1 MLSTLTRVMATV
13 VVMAAA
19 SIRPAAT
26 AGPQTAAPPSTRVP
40 VETGF
45 GAGAYRP
52 GGGVLWPKD
61 IRQSKPQ
68 YTDDALK
75 QKIEGIV
82 ELEVVVLP
90 DGTVGPV
97 RIVKS
102 LDTKYGLDN
111 EAVRAA
117 RQWMFKPG
125 QLNGTNVAVIV
136 PMQLEFRSR
145 TAAAATPKD
154 VSRLRPLA
162 DEFAKGAY
170 FVSSAGIG
178 APRPTREVRPTYTP
192 EGLQAKIQGQ
202 VDLEM
207 VVTPDGTV
215 GKARI
220 VRSLDTTY
228 GLDEQ
233 ALTAAKQWT
242 FLPGTLDGK
251 PVPVLIYITLEFK
264 IRPMPQMRPARLSE
278 GEQRL
283 AEAAR

>member
-52 GGGVLWPKD
+52 GGDVFWPKD

-68 YTDDALK
+68 YTDDALR

-82 ELEVVVLP
+82 ELEVVVLS

-102 LDTKYGLDN
+102 LDKEYGLDN

-117 RQWMFKPG
+117 RQWVFKPG
-125 QLNGTNVAVIV
+125 QLHGANVAVIV

-145 TAAAATPKD
+145 TASAATPKN
-154 VSRLRPLA
+154 VGRLRPLA
-162 DEFAKGAY
+162 DEFANGAY
-170 FVSSAGIG
+170 FGSSAGIG
-178 APRPTREVRPTYTP
+178 APRPTREVTPTYTP

-207 VVTPDGTV
+207 IVTPDGTV

-264 IRPMPQMRPARLSE
+264 IRPMPK
-278 GEQRL
+278 
-283 AEAAR
+283 